1 MLMTDATELQE
12 LETQLRSI
20 KAKKAQL
27 DTEAMRHE
35 MELSNAKESL
45 ENSLNELKELGF
57 NDLKSAEE
65 FIDSSVAEL
74 KNILDKAQK
83 KIEGIATDE
92 V

>member
-1 MLMTDATELQE
+1 MTDAAELQD

-45 ENSLNELKELGF
+45 ENSLNELKDLGF
-57 NDLKSAEE
+57 TDLKSAEE
-65 FIDSSVAEL
+65 FIDSSVVEL
-74 KNILDKAQK
+74 KEILNKAQR